1 MKALAWGWYDVRKI
15 REDYQ
20 LWRFITPTILHG
32 NLEHIVGNFVGQLY
46 MGSGIEYGLGVWRTV
61 ILYWLCGLGGIMT
74 SMCVNPSA
82 NGVGASTAIFG
93 LVGFYFAY
101 FFTNF
106 GYMGRMPRLNG

>member
-46 MGSGIEYGLGVWRTV
+46 MGSSIE
-61 ILYWLCGLGGIMT
+61 
-74 SMCVNPSA
+74 
-82 NGVGASTAIFG
+82 
-93 LVGFYFAY
+93 
-101 FFTNF
+101 
-106 GYMGRMPRLNG
+106 